1 MHVQK
6 TDVKHYSIAVLA
18 GGWSDEREISML
30 SGEQCTHALKEAGF
44 QHVELF
50 DVRDLSFLSHLVA
63 REFDI
68 AFVAMHGKYGE
79 DGCIQGLLETLHIPY
94 TCSGVLASAL
104 GTAKEMAKAVYRE
117 ARINTPQDVCVH
129 PDDNIE
135 NLDTKE
141 LVDRLGLPMIVKPT
155 DNGSSYGVHYVTK
168 EEEIIP
174 AILDARAQG
183 SCVLVEQMIQGT
195 EITVPVIGTKN
206 PRALPIVE
214 IRFDAPIYDLA
225 AKNEPAALHHV
236 IPAQISTTAYEKA
249 QKAAVAAHVAL
260 GCSGVSRSDFI
271 VDEHEE
277 PYILETNMIPGMTEH
292 SLIPDAARHD
302 GMSFSELCTFLV
314 QCAVEERGD
323 LLIK

>member
-1 MHVQK
+1 MQK
-6 TDVKHYSIAVLA
+6 TDVTHYSIAVLA
-18 GGWSDEREISML
+18 GGWSDERDISML

-50 DVRDLSFLSHLVA
+50 DVCDLNFISRLIAH
-63 REFDI
+63 EFDI

-117 ARINTPQDVCVH
+117 ANITTPQDICIQ
-129 PDDNIE
+129 PDDDITT
-135 NLDTKE
+135 LDTHTFVE
-141 LVDRLGLPMIVKPT
+141 ALGLPMIVKPT
-155 DNGSSYGVHYVTK
+155 NNGSSYGVHYVTC
-168 EEEIIP
+168 EDDIIP
-174 AILDARAQG
+174 AIKDARAQG
-183 SCVLVEQMIQGT
+183 SAVLVEQMIQGV

-225 AKNEPAALHHV
+225 AKNEPASLHHV
-236 IPAQISTTAYEKA
+236 IPAQINSVAYERA
-249 QKAAVAAHVAL
+249 QKAAVFAHIAL

-271 VDEHEE
+271 VDNSDV

-302 GMSFSELCTFLV
+302 GISFPELCTFLV
-314 QCAVEERGD
+314 ECAVEEHKD
-323 LLIK
+323 LLIH